1 MQNKKGFV
9 SLLVVIVMV
18 VGVVVPVA
26 ARPVAPSPNIVDI
39 AVGDGQFDTN
49 GDDFDILASAVVALD
64 LAGVLSNRGQYTVF
78 APNDAAFLKL
88 VPAGT
93 PESDVAGALVNA
105 LGADT
110 VKDIVLYHVA
120 KGRRDSGQVLAS
132 SRIRMLNREFTR
144 ISLSNGTA
152 FIDDS
157 AILAVDVFASNGVIH
172 VIDTVLIPPSL
183 R

>member
-1 MQNKKGFV
+1 MKQQSRLV
-9 SLLVVIVMV
+9 IVILTLVVAIGLVS
-18 VGVVVPVA
+18 PVA
-26 ARPVAPSPNIVDI
+26 ARPTVPAPNLVTI
-39 AVGDGQFDTN
+39 AVGDGTFDDN
-49 GDDFDILASAVVALD
+49 GADFDILASAVVALGLD
-64 LAGVLSNRGQYTVF
+64 GVLSQRGQYTVF

-93 PESDVAGALVNA
+93 PESEVAGALVNA

-110 VKDIVLYHVA
+110 VKNIVLYHVA

-132 SRIRMLNREFTR
+132 STIKMLNKERTQ
-144 ISLSNGTA
+144 ISLVGGA
-152 FIDDS
+152 PFIDSS
-157 AILAVDVFASNGVIH
+157 AIIAVDVFASNGVIH